1 MVIHEVLS
9 TEKVPFTYR
18 VAGIG
23 ARSLAYLID
32 LPFIL
37 LLGFV
42 GVLFTLPLAAAGRPG
57 LFGAVVQLLFFAL
70 TWAYFLLFEW
80 LWRGQTPGKRLMGLR
95 VIQWRGTAIGF
106 GQAAVRNLLR
116 IVDALPLV
124 YGVGFAV
131 AGCNRESRR
140 LGDLAADTLVVY
152 VERRGRLVRTLQ
164 DAAADPEG
172 QGDRSRVSLVRQRLG
187 QLSREQKQ
195 TLLDLSLRR
204 EQLGVQQRA
213 QLVRAVALYL
223 EERLELAPEEFE
235 SDEKFTLRL
244 AALLGE
250 Q

>member
-1 MVIHEVLS
+1 
-9 TEKVPFTYR
+9 
-18 VAGIG
+18 
-23 ARSLAYLID
+23 
-32 LPFIL
+32 
-37 LLGFV
+37 
-42 GVLFTLPLAAAGRPG
+42 
-57 LFGAVVQLLFFAL
+57 
-70 TWAYFLLFEW
+70 
-80 LWRGQTPGKRLMGLR
+80 MGLR

-131 AGCNRESRR
+131 AGCNRENRR

-164 DAAADPEG
+164 DTAADPEAPE
-172 QGDRSRVSLVRQRLG
+172 DRSRLSLLRQRLG

-204 EQLGVQQRA
+204 DQLGVQQRA
-213 QLVRAVALYL
+213 QLFRAVALYL
-223 EERLELAPEEFE
+223 EERLELAPAEFE